1 MRPKT
6 SLLAIVLVLLM
17 GSSFSFLQ
25 ASGHGPVF
33 TLATPTN
40 GKGGWALDLGLMGRK
55 GEDELGAMF
64 RAMLSYGITQDLQ
77 VSVSAP
83 IVFESAPVPF
93 GRQTSM
99 MPGNG
104 DIEGI
109 VAWRLHRQGADVG
122 LRIESTAYGGIIVPG
137 PQRVAMLRDINQA
150 PGFWTAGV
158 TGFASRSHYLWGGLG
173 YERFAESDGN
183 QRPDLL
189 FYSLAWAYRP
199 PAWRKDYPHWD
210 WRIFVEMVGERSG
223 ELQRNGIEVPGTE
236 AHQIF
241 VGPTTL
247 GIYKNYA
254 IEGGIQFPVF
264 RDVGAKFQKE
274 DFRFAINFSYFF

>member
-6 SLLAIVLVLLM
+6 SLLAILFVLLS
-17 GSSFSFLQ
+17 SSFSLVR

-55 GEDELGAMF
+55 GDEDLGAMF

-77 VSVSAP
+77 ISFSAP
-83 IVFESAPVPF
+83 IVFESAPLAP
-93 GRQTSM
+93 GRLTSM
-99 MPGNG
+99 MPGTG
-104 DIEGI
+104 DFEGI
-109 VAWRLHRQGADVG
+109 VAWRFHRQGADVG

-137 PQRVAMLRDINQA
+137 PQRGAMLRDIKRA

-158 TGFASRSHYLWGGLG
+158 TGFASRSHYLWGGVG
-173 YERFAESDGN
+173 YERFAESDGD
-183 QRPDLL
+183 QRPDLV

-210 WRIFVEMVGERSG
+210 WRLFVEMTGERSSKLRRAG
-223 ELQRNGIEVPGTE
+223 HEMPGTE

-264 RDVGAKFQKE
+264 RDVGAKFQEE